1 MGSSRNSPNSGF
13 ASLPPRAAVCV
24 GFSGGLDSTVLLDL
38 MARHGRETG
47 RAVSAVHVH
56 HGLSPNADAW
66 ADFCAA
72 FCAERGVPLTIER
85 VRVDRDSAE
94 GLEGAA
100 RAARYAVYAKRDEPV
115 VALAHHLD
123 DQAETVLLQLLRGT
137 GLKGVAAMPEMRA
150 LAGSNVRIYRPFLA
164 FPRAA
169 LLEHAKAAGL
179 QWIEDESNVSSVHD
193 RNYLRGELAPL
204 LDARF
209 PGWREALA
217 RFSRHAASA
226 DALLEELALEDG
238 PDVASTEADV
248 GGEPMFIHRPLAD
261 ARRAN
266 ALRSFLDRNALPM
279 PATARLEEMAR
290 QIYDARDDA
299 QVRIE
304 HWGVTLVRHRNRVYI
319 ESRPWAGEPWR
330 VAWSGEPDI
339 ELGGERGQVRF
350 DAVVGKG
357 IDAARAAH
365 GAWHF
370 GSRSGGE
377 RIRLATGQPT
387 RTLKNL
393 LQEHLFSAWQ
403 RQNFPCLFHEGRLVW
418 MSGIGIAAEYACPE
432 GARGLEPHWIVARG
446 ARAVL
451 K

>member
-24 GFSGGLDSTVLLDL
+24 GFSGGLDSTVLVDL

-47 RAVSAVHVH
+47 RPVSAVHVH

-66 ADFCAA
+66 AESCEAFCAA
-72 FCAERGVPLTIER
+72 RGVPLTIER

-94 GLEGAA
+94 GVEGAA
-100 RAARYAVYAKRDEPV
+100 RAARYAVYAKREEPV

-150 LAGSNVRIYRPFLA
+150 LAGSAVRIYRPFLA

-169 LLEHAKAAGL
+169 LLAHAKAASL
-179 QWIEDESNVSSVHD
+179 TWIEDESNLSSVHD
-193 RNYLRGELAPL
+193 RNYLRSEVAPL

-209 PGWREALA
+209 PGWRAAIA

-226 DALLEELALEDG
+226 GALLEKLAREDG
-238 PDVASTEADV
+238 PDAPAAEPDV
-248 GGEPMFIHRPLAD
+248 GAESMFIHRPLGD
-261 ARRAN
+261 ERRAN
-266 ALRSFLDRNALPM
+266 ALRSFLERNALAM

-290 QIYDARDDA
+290 QLYDARDDA

-304 HWGVTLVRHRNRVYI
+304 HAGVTLTRHRNRVHI

-330 VAWSGEPDI
+330 VAWRGESDV
-339 ELGGERGQVRF
+339 ELGGGRGQVHF

-357 IDAARAAH
+357 IDAARV
-365 GAWHF
+365 GEGTWHF
-370 GSRSGGE
+370 GSRGGGE
-377 RIRLATGQPT
+377 RIRLAAGHPT

-393 LQEHLFSAWQ
+393 LQEKWFSQWQ
-403 RQNFPCLFHEGRLVW
+403 RQNFPCLFHDGRLVW
-418 MSGIGIAAEYACPE
+418 MSGVGLAAEYACPE
-432 GARGLEPHWIVARG
+432 GAKGLEPRWIVARD
-446 ARAVL
+446 APAVL